1 MRSLT
6 LIPLLALALNA
17 CAMDDEDFD
26 PADYEVT
33 EEDLAEDDAFN
44 TLANDSKAD
53 AALTYTAVAK
63 LAKAAGVACTGERIA
78 IAVAVAKAESGFRP
92 DATNT
97 AGNAHGIDRG
107 LWQVNSYWHPEVS
120 KTCALS
126 PSCNA
131 RAMYNIS
138 KKGTYWK
145 PWWTYVNK
153 KHVPFMSQARGAQ
166 NAVCP

>member
-1 MRSLT
+1 MRK
-6 LIPLLALALNA
+6 LIPLFVLALSA
-17 CAMDDEDFD
+17 CATDDDDVD

-63 LAKAAGVACTGERIA
+63 LAKAAGVACSGDRIA

-145 PWWTYVNK
+145 PWWTYVNG
-153 KHVPFMSQARGAQ
+153 KHAPFMSQARAAQ
-166 NAVCP
+166 QAVCSG

>member
-33 EEDLAEDDAFN
+33 EEDQAEDDAF
-44 TLANDSKAD
+44 TALANDGKAD

-145 PWWTYVNK
+145 PWWTYVNG

>member
-1 MRSLT
+1 MRRLVP
-6 LIPLLALALNA
+6 LILIALSG
-17 CAMDDEDFD
+17 CAVDDEEFD

-33 EEDLAEDDAFN
+33 DEDQAEDDAFN
-44 TLANDSKAD
+44 SLALDGKAD
-53 AALTYTAVAK
+53 AALTYSAVAK
-63 LAKAAGVACTGERIA
+63 LAKTAGVACSGDRIA

-120 KTCALS
+120 ATCALS

-138 KKGTYWK
+138 KRGTYWK
-145 PWWTYVNK
+145 PWWTYVNG
-153 KHVPFMSQARGAQ
+153 KHLPYMSQARSAQ
-166 NAVCP
+166 RAVCGG